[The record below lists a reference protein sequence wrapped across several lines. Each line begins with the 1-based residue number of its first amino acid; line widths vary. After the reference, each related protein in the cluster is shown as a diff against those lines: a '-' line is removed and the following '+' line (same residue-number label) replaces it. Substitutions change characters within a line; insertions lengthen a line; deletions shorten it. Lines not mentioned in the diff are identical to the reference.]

1 MKKGMSRKLTGV
13 CGVPRIFNESHGA
26 RKEQGMTKKVLFVAV
41 LALLVVAVGAWNVE
55 AKSYTPKTEKAK
67 RLEAM
72 EQYQFLFKK
81 RYDAA

>member
-1 MKKGMSRKLTGV
+1 
-13 CGVPRIFNESHGA
+13 
-26 RKEQGMTKKVLFVAV
+26 MTKKVLFVAV

-81 RYDAA
+81 RYDMPREAADQGTRGGFTPPPASLGR